1 MNSIFSNLILYVVAH
16 HAILK
21 TMSIICIKIK
31 TLLGM
36 DKKAN
41 CIWETYTFNLSR
53 HTKIDKKNTKKID
66 GPMWSLHVILLS
78 FLLSPS

>member
-16 HAILK
+16 HVILK
-21 TMSIICIKIK
+21 TMSIVCIQIK